1 MDNVQKIS
9 IDIMNN
15 KYSDYIYAKQHDRNR
30 TVEFTITE
38 NGKKKELDDTHCTF
52 VMKGK
57 KVVSFKHLVRSGDVY
72 KMSLEPNDTHEA
84 GKLPYQLIL
93 SSGEVDIEVDEH
105 GEYHIIWGDDGVI
118 IGTVTGYML
127 VEQCVVSDDDAATQF
142 DTNILQ
148 DLLGAVQEAEGVI
161 DDIEALNQESLGYR
175 NLSES
180 YAKGGTG
187 TREGENTDNAKYYS
201 EQANASS
208 VLSQSY
214 SVGGTNTREG
224 EDKDNAKYYS
234 EQAEHA
240 KDLVIITKKV
250 TLLVTGEGSWNR
262 NTNTITVPCDGI
274 TDNEDEQLIVVR
286 PYEQYIEEYLSCNIR
301 CIAQGDGILT
311 FKCDTIPSRNIDVHV
326 NSQMLVIDNEAQSRI
341 IYTNIEPESGE
352 INTDDYWVCDY
363 TESII
368 IADYPTTF
376 LMPNTWTT
384 YSVPEDF
391 HDFCI
396 SQFILFN
403 APGNRITIYKDRAK
417 IATYVSGMNYE
428 SATLVYDDG
437 NGYQLYQAIDSDGS
451 NVRFYANTDIQTQV
465 GEGIV
470 IHAI

>member
-1 MDNVQKIS
+1 
-9 IDIMNN
+9 
-15 KYSDYIYAKQHDRNR
+15 
-30 TVEFTITE
+30 
-38 NGKKKELDDTHCTF
+38 
-52 VMKGK
+52 
-57 KVVSFKHLVRSGDVY
+57 
-72 KMSLEPNDTHEA
+72 
-84 GKLPYQLIL
+84 
-93 SSGEVDIEVDEH
+93 
-105 GEYHIIWGDDGVI
+105 
-118 IGTVTGYML
+118 
-127 VEQCVVSDDDAATQF
+127 
-142 DTNILQ
+142 
-148 DLLGAVQEAEGVI
+148 
-161 DDIEALNQESLGYR
+161 
-175 NLSES
+175 
-180 YAKGGTG
+180 
-187 TREGENTDNAKYYS
+187 
-201 EQANASS
+201 
-208 VLSQSY
+208 
-214 SVGGTNTREG
+214 
-224 EDKDNAKYYS
+224 
-234 EQAEHA
+234 
-240 KDLVIITKKV
+240 
-250 TLLVTGEGSWNR
+250 
-262 NTNTITVPCDGI
+262 
-274 TDNEDEQLIVVR
+274 
-286 PYEQYIEEYLSCNIR
+286 
-301 CIAQGDGILT
+301 
-311 FKCDTIPSRNIDVHV
+311 
-326 NSQMLVIDNEAQSRI
+326 MLVIDNEAQSRI